1 MELHEKLISDNIKC
15 ILTTC
20 LTQDALESLFSQI
33 RGLGCFNDHP
43 SPSEVIIRLKKL
55 LLANKLPTLTS
66 KINHNDSTVK
76 LESYLTGAML

>member
-20 LTQDALESLFSQI
+20 LTQILESLFSQI